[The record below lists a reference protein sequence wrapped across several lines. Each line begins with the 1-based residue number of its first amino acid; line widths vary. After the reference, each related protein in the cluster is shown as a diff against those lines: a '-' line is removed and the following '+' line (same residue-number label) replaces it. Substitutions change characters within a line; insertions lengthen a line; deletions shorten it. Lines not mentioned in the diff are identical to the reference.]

1 VVFARKSLARTTFCY
16 HTQLM
21 ELGGGLLE
29 SSDRLSVCWFQTPHF
44 SSHLNETCYTWRLDV
59 YDRQLCPFFNI
70 LVYPYK
76 EDLKELNIIVKA
88 GLTTCDKAEE
98 VVYIYLLQS
107 ALFFC
112 FRVP

>member
-44 SSHLNETCYTWRLDV
+44 SSHLNETCYTWRL
-59 YDRQLCPFFNI
+59 
-70 LVYPYK
+70 
-76 EDLKELNIIVKA
+76 
-88 GLTTCDKAEE
+88 
-98 VVYIYLLQS
+98 
-107 ALFFC
+107 
-112 FRVP
+112 